1 MKHFECSHDRIQ
13 ISVKLLK
20 SKFTSN
26 RELFHNYRQT
36 VQMAGFKPKANCFS
50 YKKALFLEKLE
61 KSVDGNNAQKNS
73 KTREMVQN
81 L

>member
-1 MKHFECSHDRIQ
+1 
-13 ISVKLLK
+13 LLK

-26 RELFHNYRQT
+26 KELFNYYSQP

-73 KTREMVQN
+73 KTPEMVQN
-81 L
+81 LRECKKFKFG